1 MRPIRS
7 IGYTVEMRTTGKEEV
22 PMDNPIPRA
31 VLIAAWILFAIATVA
46 ISVDLLLLE
55 RPVLAAG
62 VGS

>member
-1 MRPIRS
+1 
-7 IGYTVEMRTTGKEEV
+7 
-22 PMDNPIPRA
+22 MDNPIPRA